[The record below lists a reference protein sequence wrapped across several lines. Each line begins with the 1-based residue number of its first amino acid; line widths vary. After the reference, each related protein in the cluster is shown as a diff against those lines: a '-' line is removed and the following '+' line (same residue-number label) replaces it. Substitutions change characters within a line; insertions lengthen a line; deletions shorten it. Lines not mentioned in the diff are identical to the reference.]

1 MIDVYELIG
10 KKDLMDLTDAE
21 ILKNKIKEL
30 LQKDEKNKKIIISF
44 SGIEMIY
51 TIFLQKSIGE
61 LYLEIEDITDLD
73 KIEFKNLNEDED
85 LLEYIIWISKYERT
99 KMDNQHRK
107 IKGYRELN
115 QDEIDA
121 MNEVKAMGIK
131 LGELVEKLENNKDL
145 DQRWIE
151 SGKTDLQKGLMAL
164 TRSIARPEFF

>member
-30 LQKDEKNKKIIISF
+30 LQKGEKVVVSF

-131 LGELVEKLENNKDL
+131 LSELVEKLENNKDL